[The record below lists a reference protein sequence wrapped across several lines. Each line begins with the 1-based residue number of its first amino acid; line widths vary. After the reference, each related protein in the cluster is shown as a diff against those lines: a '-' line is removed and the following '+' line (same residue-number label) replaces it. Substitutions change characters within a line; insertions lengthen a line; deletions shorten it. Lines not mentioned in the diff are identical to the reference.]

1 MMRIVLLG
9 HFPVDAPPTGG
20 VQSVMVNLRDA
31 LAQREGIELHLVQ
44 HRRRIPDGTVVRAG
58 WTEHNIAAQED
69 RIMPNML
76 RTGKRLAPLLLS
88 LQPDVVSTHQPE
100 YAVVALK
107 MGIPTL
113 HTIHGFPGREFWVR
127 RGAFTRMAMLL
138 EAWQEWMMLQK
149 VRHLVA
155 ISDMVIER
163 YRRRTRAHF
172 YRINNPV
179 SPHFFE
185 PGPDPDPNHLLLV
198 GNVTPV
204 KGIDVAIRAIA
215 QLRNDFPQLQL
226 TIVGREP
233 DPVYA
238 AQMRELAAPLG
249 DAVRFLGP
257 VSQQTIKKLLDQSL
271 ALLLTS
277 TQEHAP
283 MIVAE
288 AMAAGRPVV
297 ATRVGA
303 LAGMVQPEETGYL
316 VDVGDVDGVASAL
329 ARLLEAPSRA
339 HAFGQAA
346 AMMAR
351 RLYHPAAVADAYLQ
365 AMRKTIA
372 DT

>member
-44 HRRRIPDGTVVRAG
+44 HRRGIPDGTVVRTG

-76 RTGKRLAPLLLS
+76 RTGKRLAPLLRS

-100 YAVVALK
+100 YAVVALD
-107 MGIPTL
+107 MSIPTL
-113 HTIHGFPGREFWVR
+113 HTIHGFPGQEFWVR
-127 RGAFTRMAMLL
+127 RGVVTRMAMLL

-172 YRINNPV
+172 HRINNPV

-198 GNVTPV
+198 GNLTPV

-233 DPVYA
+233 DSVYA

-249 DAVRFLGP
+249 DVVRFLGP
-257 VSQQTIKKLLDQSL
+257 VSQQEIKALLDQSI

-288 AMAAGRPVV
+288 AMAAGRAVV

-303 LAGMVQPEETGYL
+303 VTSMVSAGETGYL
-316 VDVGDVDGVASAL
+316 VDAGDISGIASAV
-329 ARLLEAPSRA
+329 ARLLHNPSLA
-339 HAFGQAA
+339 QKFGQIAA
-346 AMMAR
+346 EIAR
-351 RLYHPAAVADAYLQ
+351 QQYHPSAVADAYLH
-365 AMRKTIA
+365 AMRETI
-372 DT
+372 DTT